1 MTYQESIRALEAL
14 KARLEHG
21 EVPVEQVPAVLAE
34 ARQIATDATDAIRS
48 PR

>member
-1 MTYQESIRALEAL
+1 MTYQESIEALEAL
-14 KARLEHG
+14 KARLERG

-34 ARQIATDATDAIRS
+34 ARRIATAATAAIRS